1 LKANLALAI
10 WIILVTMASLMP
22 LDNNGRMMIPHQD
35 KLVHIF
41 MYAIMAYLALKV
53 HWHNNKS
60 ISYGLAIILSILYG
74 CLMEYAQLLFSE
86 FRHFDYFDIIANIIG
101 SMMGSLIY
109 YFKRQKGFL

>member
-1 LKANLALAI
+1 MKANLALAI
-10 WIILVTMASLMP
+10 WTILVAVASLVP
-22 LDNNGRMMIPHQD
+22 LGNSVGMSIPHQD

-60 ISYGLAIILSILYG
+60 ISSVLAIMLSILYG

-86 FRHFDYFDIIANIIG
+86 LRHFDYFDIIANIIG

-109 YFKRQKGFL
+109 YLKRQKGFL